1 LKYSVSGNKTT
12 YYYDSSLTYAI
23 PLLDNYLKEHIHY
36 QGDRKDSIPIR
47 GIIESDCEHCGG
59 HGTIKGDCGDG
70 SDAFGKP
77 ECNETCKSCKGA
89 GKRNSFNQGDTI
101 SISETLLQN
110 SSGISALM
118 GWINPDTKIVEQSSD
133 ILQRLA
139 ADIEKALFI
148 RQTESAAQQSGEAK
162 KIDLQAANMFIS
174 GVSSNV
180 YRVVKSLLLSIA
192 SYIQMTGKPDIMFIE
207 NTTFILK
214 DSEDY
219 IAEMERFVKMG
230 DIRGAKQ
237 IEYKLKIGEGDE
249 VGAFVTPAPI

>member
-1 LKYSVSGNKTT
+1 
-12 YYYDSSLTYAI
+12 
-23 PLLDNYLKEHIHY
+23 
-36 QGDRKDSIPIR
+36 
-47 GIIESDCEHCGG
+47 
-59 HGTIKGDCGDG
+59 
-70 SDAFGKP
+70 
-77 ECNETCKSCKGA
+77 
-89 GKRNSFNQGDTI
+89 
-101 SISETLLQN
+101 
-110 SSGISALM
+110 
-118 GWINPDTKIVEQSSD
+118 
-133 ILQRLA
+133 
-139 ADIEKALFI
+139 
-148 RQTESAAQQSGEAK
+148 
-162 KIDLQAANMFIS
+162 MFIS

-249 VGAFVTPAPI
+249 VGAKKLQYLLSYSPLQYTDVKDILLMQNVLGEGINELLTLKTFAESALEKVVQSKGTAYFMSASMDNIHSLVLKELPKQKQTTFQ